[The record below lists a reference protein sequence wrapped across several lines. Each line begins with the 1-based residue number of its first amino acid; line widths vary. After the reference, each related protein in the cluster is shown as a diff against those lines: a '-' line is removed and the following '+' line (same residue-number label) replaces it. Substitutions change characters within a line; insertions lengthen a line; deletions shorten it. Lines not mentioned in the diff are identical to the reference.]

1 MEQVKM
7 QINDLHRNMYIVVNE
22 CLSMH
27 FARISFMRKAAM
39 QIYVK
44 TLRLLR
50 VQGQNRIDFRFIFS
64 QSSVS
69 KYKGLVIS
77 HKLFQIQ
84 YREIQN
90 LPCFTE
96 QQVRK

>member
-7 QINDLHRNMYIVVNE
+7 QINDLHRNMYIVVNAW
-22 CLSMH
+22 LSMH

-64 QSSVS
+64 KQ
-69 KYKGLVIS
+69 
-77 HKLFQIQ
+77 
-84 YREIQN
+84 
-90 LPCFTE
+90 CF
-96 QQVRK
+96 